1 MLTGVFLPKVEN
13 SDHFRFLFL
22 RTFVK
27 VEKGD
32 IGVLGKSRRKDIL
45 VWSKLVSGLS
55 DYTIYDIQSR
65 NLVLGLALLNEFL
78 NALYNMFVE
87 FNGPNGP
94 LGYGSHFS
102 LRYRRLLLV

>member
-32 IGVLGKSRRKDIL
+32 IGVLGKSRCKDIL

-65 NLVLGLALLNEFL
+65 NLVLGLALLNKNYKKRNLKKRSRYEPPRPP
-78 NALYNMFVE
+78 AGM
-87 FNGPNGP
+87 
-94 LGYGSHFS
+94 GSTVP
-102 LRYRRLLLV
+102 LLL